1 MSNHVVGTSFDGGT
15 IRLLAWVHERI
26 NSLGNATCIPI
37 FPQFF
42 RWSRSQILKYEK
54 QAMIKL
60 EAIKVEEVTH
70 LFVMNREEE
79 KLLEPPSR
87 DFSAPASSLS
97 SIVLMGAVHILGEP
111 KRKGQ
116 EKRKNMASEE
126 KRESSH
132 KKKKTVCMEERTKKQ
147 EEERHGRL
155 REIDAARLETLTQR
169 EREKERDGEESQIE
183 NPNNGIEER
192 EEENAE
198 KVQEREEDEA
208 EEDLQRENKTKAKED
223 KGKSPWCVQL
233 RSKDLVPYEGLNTS
247 GRGN

>member
-1 MSNHVVGTSFDGGT
+1 MVENMSNHVAGTSFDGGT

-87 DFSAPASSLS
+87 DL
-97 SIVLMGAVHILGEP
+97 
-111 KRKGQ
+111 
-116 EKRKNMASEE
+116 
-126 KRESSH
+126 
-132 KKKKTVCMEERTKKQ
+132 
-147 EEERHGRL
+147 
-155 REIDAARLETLTQR
+155 
-169 EREKERDGEESQIE
+169 
-183 NPNNGIEER
+183 
-192 EEENAE
+192 
-198 KVQEREEDEA
+198 
-208 EEDLQRENKTKAKED
+208 LQHLHY
-223 KGKSPWCVQL
+223 PQ
-233 RSKDLVPYEGLNTS
+233 
-247 GRGN
+247 